1 MPATP
6 LNDKFSRHL
15 FYSPSTL
22 PGTMSDS
29 QLFNQY
35 SRIRNSEARLGSG
48 NEQKEMVKG

>member
-35 SRIRNSEARLGSG
+35 SGSG
-48 NEQKEMVKG
+48 TRKLDLAVGMNKKKW